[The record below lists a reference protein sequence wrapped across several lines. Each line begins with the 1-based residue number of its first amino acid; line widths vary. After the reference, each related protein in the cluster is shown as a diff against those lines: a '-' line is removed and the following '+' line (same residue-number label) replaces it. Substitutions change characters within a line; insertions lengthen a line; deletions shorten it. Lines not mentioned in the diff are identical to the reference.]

1 MSKTFQ
7 GRTFLDPA
15 KFLQQNR
22 LHMLALLL
30 RDADMWQSVATL
42 VSPFDTSAE
51 EGPLSAV
58 ATVDTALPPH
68 AEASLSTLLS
78 DSRVGSTLDEMGQA
92 RSNAPAV
99 TDVHFEGTLLPV
111 EQLRRLAELLEEQ
124 DCFGASPAQRAFGSL
139 QFLANQL
146 GGQTH
151 CLRCVAILRF
161 LCISRLLLTA
171 CGYCVTLQH
180 PHERGPQ
187 GAPRNSPSLP
197 NEASFDCLQQPE
209 AILTPPLSEL
219 SILSAEQACHS
230 ESYSGRHRQAG
241 VALWLHAKSSVH
253 GSETYLS

>member
-1 MSKTFQ
+1 MPKTFQ

-30 RDADMWQSVATL
+30 RDADMRQSVATL

-58 ATVDTALPPH
+58 AMVDTALPPH

-111 EQLRRLAELLEEQ
+111 WMISQAVPTTGSADGKRRKVSSALVRHP
-124 DCFGASPAQRAFGSL
+124 GPSVRA
-139 QFLANQL
+139 
-146 GGQTH
+146 TH
-151 CLRCVAILRF
+151 
-161 LCISRLLLTA
+161 
-171 CGYCVTLQH
+171 
-180 PHERGPQ
+180 
-187 GAPRNSPSLP
+187 
-197 NEASFDCLQQPE
+197 
-209 AILTPPLSEL
+209 
-219 SILSAEQACHS
+219 
-230 ESYSGRHRQAG
+230 
-241 VALWLHAKSSVH
+241 HA
-253 GSETYLS
+253 